1 MATIEQLGKKM
12 METLNSILT
21 GGDARVPAPVN
32 NKISWCQPGIPFM
45 PEDFQFAA
53 EGLGAE
59 ADAEHLKKMLKQ
71 AFNFSLAVDF
81 VPDVSGTYAGDQQQT
96 VYRTSEA
103 RMSHMYG
110 EILRFSKVV
119 QSELTADEKAKL
131 DKFRGLLYQTK
142 TVKSLTTDEETQVS
156 VPSPL
161 MKAYTNA
168 MSDYIDAATNF
179 RSKQVQSLAAV
190 GPAGAAA
197 VADFA
202 LNADNYVLKVKAAA
216 DRWTTEGYR
225 NDVDAMNAYINGVT
239 QRSMALW
246 KQHLLELYERGTLTD
261 TDSASPFKY
270 TTIIPGDFASANG
283 WTSYEFHHEQAN
295 SASSWS
301 TSAWNG
307 GGGLN
312 LGLWRASGGAQ
323 GKTESSQSNLNI
335 NNFKISFD
343 LVQAV
348 VARPWFYPEFFINR
362 GWTLRK
368 GEGWTFDQYPS
379 DGGAVP
385 QGNFIGYPTQAIF
398 VRNLVIE
405 SDEFATAF
413 SQHASSVSG
422 GGSVGWGPFSVH
434 GSYSHAS
441 GGQNYS
447 MDRQGGKITV
457 PGMQIIGFINHL
469 IPKAPNPLDGIPPE
483 QFQ

>member
-1 MATIEQLGKKM
+1 MATIEELGKKM
-12 METLNSILT
+12 LGTLNDILT
-21 GGDARVPAPVN
+21 GGDGRVPAPVN

-53 EGLGAE
+53 EGIGAV
-59 ADAEHLKKMLKQ
+59 ADAEHLKKMMKQ

-81 VPDVSGTYAGDQQQT
+81 IPDVSGTYAGDAQQT

-119 QSELTADEKAKL
+119 QTELTAEEKAKM
-131 DKFRGLLYQTK
+131 DKFRSLLYKTK
-142 TVKSLTTDEETQVS
+142 KVKDLVTDEETEVS

-161 MKAYTNA
+161 MNAYTAA
-168 MSDYIDAATNF
+168 MSNYIDAATNYQ
-179 RSKQVQSLAAV
+179 SKRVQSLAAV
-190 GPAGAAA
+190 GQAGAAA

-202 LNADNYVLKVKAAA
+202 LNAENYQLKVKAAA

-225 NDVDAMNAYINGVT
+225 NDVDGMNAYINGVT

-246 KQHLLELYERGTLTD
+246 KQQLQELYERGTLTD
-261 TDSASPFKY
+261 VDSNSPFKY
-270 TTIIPGDFASANG
+270 TTIIPGGFASAAG
-283 WTSYEFHHEQAN
+283 WTSYGFSHEQVN

-301 TSAWNG
+301 TSSWSG

-312 LGLWRASGGAQ
+312 LGLWRANAGAN

-335 NNFKISFD
+335 NSFKISFD

-348 VARPWFYPEFFINR
+348 IARPWFYPEFFINR

-385 QGNFIGYPTQAIF
+385 QGNFIGYPTQAVF

-405 SDEFATAF
+405 SEDFANAF
-413 SQHASSVSG
+413 SQHASSVGAS
-422 GGSVGWGPFSVH
+422 GSVGWGPFSIH
-434 GSYSHAS
+434 GSYAHA
-441 GGQNYS
+441 GGNQSYS
-447 MDRQGGKITV
+447 MDRQGARITV
-457 PGMQIIGFINHL
+457 PGMQIIGFVNHL